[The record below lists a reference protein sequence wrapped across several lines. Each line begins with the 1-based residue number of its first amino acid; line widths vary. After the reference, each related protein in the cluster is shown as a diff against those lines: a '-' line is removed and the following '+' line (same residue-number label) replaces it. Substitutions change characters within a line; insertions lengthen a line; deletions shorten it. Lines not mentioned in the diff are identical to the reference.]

1 MNRRPGS
8 AFAVAAL
15 LVLAAPSARAD
26 DAKKQC
32 TAAYDQAQSLRDAH
46 KLREAREQLRIC
58 SQSSCTAFIA
68 KDCTQWLDEVERSL
82 PTVVLSAKDGA
93 GRDLLQVRVSV
104 DGQPL
109 VEALDGKAVA
119 IDAGPHTFR
128 FEQADGASATQQ
140 VLVKEGDKN
149 VGVAA
154 VLSAGAPAAGS
165 EAPRAIAQPSPDSPS
180 QAASQPEALLP
191 DAPSAGSRTIGWVLV
206 GTGAVGLAAGAAT
219 GVLAITTWN
228 TATKECPTHAGC
240 SKQAMNDQSQAS
252 GFATASTAAFVAG
265 GVLGAVGAVLVLTAP
280 GAHAGRVGLTI
291 APGTVGLTG
300 EF

>member
-1 MNRRPGS
+1 VSRRLGS
-8 AFAVAAL
+8 AFAVPAL
-15 LVLAAPSARAD
+15 LALAAPSARAD

-58 SQSSCTAFIA
+58 SQPSCTAFIV
-68 KDCTQWLDEVERSL
+68 KDCTEWLDEVERSL

-109 VEALDGKAVA
+109 AEVLDGKAVPV
-119 IDAGPHTFR
+119 DAGPHTFR

-154 VLSAGAPAAGS
+154 VLSREAPAAVG
-165 EAPRAIAQPSPDSPS
+165 EAPRAISEPSPAPASEP
-180 QAASQPEALLP
+180 AALHP
-191 DAPSAGSRTIGWVLV
+191 DAPQAGRTLGWVLG
-206 GTGAVGLAAGAAT
+206 GTGVAGLAAGAVT

-228 TATKECPTHAGC
+228 TATKECPTHVGC
-240 SKQAMNDQSQAS
+240 LPQAMHDRDQAS
-252 GFATASTAAFVAG
+252 GFATASTVAFVAG
-265 GVLGAVGAVLVLTAP
+265 GVLGAAGAVLILTAP
-280 GAHAGRVGLTI
+280 GAHAGRVGVTI
-291 APGTVGLTG
+291 APGALGFTG

>member
-1 MNRRPGS
+1 VSRRRGS

-32 TAAYDQAQSLRDAH
+32 TAAYDEAQSLRDAH

-58 SQSSCTAFIA
+58 SQPSCTAFIA
-68 KDCTQWLDEVERSL
+68 RDCTQWLDEVERSL

-109 VEALDGKAVA
+109 VQALDGKAVA
-119 IDAGPHTFR
+119 VDAGPHTFH

-149 VGVAA
+149 VGVAV
-154 VLSAGAPAAGS
+154 VLSREAPAAAA
-165 EAPRAIAQPSPDSPS
+165 EAPRALSQPSPAPPS
-180 QAASQPEALLP
+180 QATALSP
-191 DAPSAGSRTIGWVLV
+191 HTPSTGRTIGWVLG
-206 GTGAVGLAAGAAT
+206 GTGVAGLAAGAVT

-228 TATKECPTHAGC
+228 TATRECPSHAGC
-240 SKQAMNDQSQAS
+240 TQQAMHDRNLAS

-265 GVLGAVGAVLVLTAP
+265 GVLGAAGAVLILTAP
-280 GAHAGRVGLTI
+280 GVREARVGVIL
-291 APGTVGLTG
+291 APGALGLTG

>member
-1 MNRRPGS
+1 VSRRPRS

-15 LVLAAPSARAD
+15 VALAAPSARAD

-58 SQSSCTAFIA
+58 SQPSCTAFIA
-68 KDCTQWLDEVERSL
+68 KDCTEWLDEVERSL

-109 VEALDGKAVA
+109 VQALDGKAVPV
-119 IDAGPHTFR
+119 DAGPHTFR

-140 VLVKEGDKN
+140 ILVKEGDKN

-154 VLSAGAPAAGS
+154 VLSREAPAAVR
-165 EAPRAIAQPSPDSPS
+165 EAPRAISEPSPAPAS
-180 QAASQPEALLP
+180 QAALHP
-191 DAPSAGSRTIGWVLV
+191 DAPQAGRTIGWVLG
-206 GTGAVGLAAGAAT
+206 GTGVAGLAAGAVT

-240 SKQAMNDQSQAS
+240 SQQAMHDQNQAS
-252 GFATASTAAFVAG
+252 GFATASTVAFVAG
-265 GVLGAVGAVLVLTAP
+265 GALGAVGAVLILTAP
-280 GAHAGRVGLTI
+280 GAHAGRVGVTL
-291 APGTVGLTG
+291 APGTLGLTG